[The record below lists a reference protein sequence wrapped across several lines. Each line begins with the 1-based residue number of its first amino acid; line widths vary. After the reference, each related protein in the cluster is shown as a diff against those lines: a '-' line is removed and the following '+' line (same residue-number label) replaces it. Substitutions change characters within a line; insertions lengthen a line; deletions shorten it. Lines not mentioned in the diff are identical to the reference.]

1 MLKNKYFIAILP
13 DAAISGQITLFRKT
27 FLAGLNAKDEHKKFP
42 HITLQ
47 HTFSRAEEIEKEIDP
62 YLSQLRKKIKPF
74 SIVLSGTG
82 HFDNRIIYIKVMD
95 QPLLI
100 DLYIEVKKILTE
112 KLNFASNE
120 VASSFTPHVT
130 LEKKI
135 TRQDFQKYWDQIKN
149 IPFEGTFVAD
159 SFSLMRHTGIK
170 WEEIRRYDLG

>member
-1 MLKNKYFIAILP
+1 VLKNKYFIAILP

-62 YLSQLRKKIKPF
+62 YLFELGKKSRPF
-74 SIVLSGTG
+74 PISLSGTG

-95 QPLLI
+95 QPFLNN
-100 DLYIEVKKILTE
+100 LYTEVKKLLIE

-135 TRQDFQKYWDQIKN
+135 TRQDFQKYWDEIMN
-149 IPFEGTFVAD
+149 IPFEGIFVAD
-159 SFSLMRHTGIK
+159 SFSLMRHTGVK
-170 WEEIRRYDLG
+170 WEEIRRYEFG